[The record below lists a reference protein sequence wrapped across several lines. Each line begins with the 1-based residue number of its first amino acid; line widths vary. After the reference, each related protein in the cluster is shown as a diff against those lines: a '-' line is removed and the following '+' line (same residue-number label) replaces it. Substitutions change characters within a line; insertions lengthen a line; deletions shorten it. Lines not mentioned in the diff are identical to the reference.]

1 MHDHDPQHARPE
13 AYDPQAQ
20 EPFWQRAWEE
30 QGVHKSSGQGAKR
43 YILEMWPYPS
53 GDLHMGHVRNYTL
66 GDVFARY
73 SRMQGDDV
81 LHPMG
86 WDALGLPAENQAIL
100 EKVAPQVR
108 TPKNIARMREQM
120 VRLGLSYDWQRE
132 LTSCQPDYYRWNQ
145 WLFIKLLE
153 RGLVYRRES
162 EVNFC
167 GGCQTILANEQVQDD
182 LTCWRGHPGVQKRK
196 IPEWAFRITA
206 YAQEL
211 LDGLDA
217 LTAWPDRVVN
227 QQRNWLG
234 RSAGARVKFAVANQ
248 DAVVEVFTT
257 RVDTLYGATYLTLAP
272 EHALAQSIVTQ
283 AQRGAVQAFVTRM
296 SQVDPVRRTDAQA
309 PKEGVFTGAYGVHP
323 LTQERLPIWLA
334 NFVVA
339 HYGTGAVMAVPA
351 HDHRDHAFAAQYGLP
366 VKRVIAAEKDAA
378 AGDASGAM
386 TGPGTL
392 IDSGPFSGLKGD
404 EAKEAIAK
412 ALGQRDAGEATVS
425 WHLRDWGFSRQRY
438 WGTPIPIIYCPAHGA
453 VPVPTEALPVTLPD
467 FADVALTGQGGAP
480 LAKLDR
486 FVQAPCPTC
495 GAPGRREVET
505 MDTFVDSAWY
515 FARFASPKHAQ
526 GPFDSALANAWLPI
540 DIYVGGPEHAV
551 MHLLYFRFFTR
562 ALRDLGLVSISEP
575 ATRLLTQGMVNAPA
589 WRCKAH
595 GYRPYAGGER
605 RCPVCDEPQVMAVEK
620 MSKSKFNG
628 VDPMALIETYGADTA
643 RLYVLFAAP
652 PEKDLEWNPEGVE
665 GLNRFV
671 QRLWRLGAALSPQ
684 VRGIPPCASM
694 DGLQDKGRTVR
705 QALHRTLARVS
716 TEMAGRN
723 HFNTAIAAL
732 MELTN
737 SCYEQRLH
745 EPEAAASEP
754 GLASVGQELL
764 RLAAQMLAPFAPHL
778 AETVWAQA
786 GAPGLVA
793 CSRWPQVDAQATAA
807 DTVTMAV
814 QVGGKMRGQIQAPP
828 GASDAALL
836 DLARGE
842 PNVARHLEAKTVVKH
857 IIVKNRLINFV
868 VRP

>member
-1 MHDHDPQHARPE
+1 MQDHDTAPKSTE
-13 AYDPQAQ
+13 AYDPKPEEAKWQQAWADAQ
-20 EPFWQRAWEE
+20 
-30 QGVHKSSGQGAKR
+30 VHQSGGQGPKR

-73 SRMQGDDV
+73 FRMQGDDV

-108 TPKNIARMREQM
+108 TPKNIARMRQQM

-132 LTSCQPDYYRWNQ
+132 LTSYKPDYYRWNQ

-153 RGLVYRRES
+153 RDLVYRRES
-162 EVNFC
+162 EVNYC

-182 LTCWRGHPGVQKRK
+182 LTCWRGHPGVQKKK

-211 LDGLDA
+211 LDGLDE
-217 LTAWPDRVVN
+217 LSAWPDRVVN

-234 RSAGARVKFAVANQ
+234 RSTGAKVRFQVADRQ
-248 DAVVEVFTT
+248 QAVEVFTT
-257 RVDTLYGATYLTLAP
+257 RVDTLFGATYLVLAP
-272 EHALAQSIVTQ
+272 EHALVQDIVS
-283 AQRGAVQAFVTRM
+283 AEQRPQVEAFVARM
-296 SQVDPVRRTDAQA
+296 AATDVTRRTDASA
-309 PKEGVFTGAYGVHP
+309 PKEGVFTGAWGLHP
-323 LTQERLPIWLA
+323 LTGARLPIYLA

-351 HDHRDHAFAAQYGLP
+351 HDVRDAAFAAQYGLP
-366 VKRVIAAEKDAA
+366 KVQVVAPADGQTDGVI
-378 AGDASGAM
+378 

-392 IDSGPFSGLKGD
+392 MASGPFTGLDTETAKQALAD
-404 EAKEAIAK
+404 ELAR
-412 ALGQRDAGEATVS
+412 LGAGAATVS

-438 WGTPIPIIYCPAHGA
+438 WGTPIPIIYCPTHGA
-453 VPVPTEALPVTLPD
+453 VPVPVDALPVTLPN
-467 FADVALTGQGGAP
+467 FEEVELTGEGGAP
-480 LAKLDR
+480 LARLER

-495 GAPGRREVET
+495 GGPGRREVET

-515 FARFASPKHAQ
+515 FARFASPTHTG
-526 GPFDSALANAWLPI
+526 GPFDTEAANAWLPI

-562 ALRDLGLVSISEP
+562 AMRDLGLLAISEP
-575 ATRLLTQGMVNAPA
+575 AKRLLTQGMVNAPA
-589 WRCKAH
+589 WRCKTH
-595 GYRPYAGGER
+595 GYRPHQGGPR
-605 RCPVCDEPQVMAVEK
+605 VCPVCQEPQVMAVEK

-628 VDPMALIETYGADTA
+628 VDPMALIDAYGADTA

-652 PEKDLEWNPEGVE
+652 PEKDLEWNHEGVE
-665 GLNRFV
+665 GLSRFV
-671 QRLWRLGAALSPQ
+671 QRLWRLGAQLGPK
-684 VRGIPPCASM
+684 VRGAEPCTAQHT
-694 DGLQDKGRTVR
+694 LTGRGQAIR

-716 TEMAGRN
+716 QEMAGRN

-737 SCYEQRLH
+737 SCYEHRLH
-745 EPEAAASEP
+745 ELAQTSEDDFP
-754 GLASVGQELL
+754 ASVGQELL
-764 RLAAQMLAPFAPHL
+764 RLMAQMLAPFAPHL
-778 AETVWAQA
+778 AETLWAQA

-793 CSRWPQVDAQATAA
+793 ASRWPQVDATATVAE
-807 DTVTMAV
+807 TLTLAV
-814 QVGGKMRGQIQAPP
+814 QVGGKMRGQVQV
-828 GASDAALL
+828 SCDADEAAV
-836 DLARGE
+836 LAAAAAE
-842 PNVARHLEAKTVVKH
+842 PNVARHLEGKTVVKK
-857 IIVKNRLINFV
+857 IVVKNRLVNFV